1 MNFFILNTGRCGS
14 TAFIKAC
21 RHISNYSCAHESRSA
36 MLGKE
41 RLDYP
46 ENHIEADNRLSWLL
60 GRLDK
65 KYGDDAF
72 YIHLKRNESDTA
84 RSFTSRYS
92 SGIIKAYRGGGIL
105 MGLSKKSD
113 PMSVSLDYCDTVN
126 SNIDLFLKDK
136 SKKITINL
144 ENIDQG
150 FTEFWYIINAE
161 GDINSALEEF
171 TQKHNSTRLPG
182 SNLKNYLYGI
192 AGKLK
197 RLVSEFH
204 DT

>member
-1 MNFFILNTGRCGS
+1 
-14 TAFIKAC
+14 
-21 RHISNYSCAHESRSA
+21 
-36 MLGKE
+36 MLGEE

-65 KYGDDAF
+65 KYGDDVF
-72 YIHLKRNESDTA
+72 YIHLKRNESDVA
-84 RSFTSRYS
+84 RSFTRRYS

-105 MGLSKKSD
+105 MGLSEKSD

-126 SNIDLFLKDK
+126 SNIELFLKDK

-150 FTEFWYIINAE
+150 FTKFWNIANAE
-161 GDINSALEEF
+161 GDLNSALEEF
-171 TQKHNSTRLPG
+171 TKKHNSTRLPG
-182 SNLKNYLYGI
+182 SKLQTYLYRI
-192 AGKLK
+192 VNKLK
-197 RLVSEFH
+197 RLASELKN
-204 DT
+204 TGR